1 MLNMSLLIC
10 SGLSHECSSCSF
22 IPIALLYVV
31 KPTVFRSIL
40 AIQDIE
46 TEFYGARGQG
56 IFRG

>member
-10 SGLSHECSSCSF
+10 SGLSHECSSF
-22 IPIALLYVV
+22 IPIVLLSVV